1 MIKAEANSK
10 YQKNINKTWVI
21 KGKDLEEAV
30 LFGSFR
36 KVLIFLKLQKNEK
49 WKEGD
54 IDEHHWLLMHLL

>member
-10 YQKNINKTWVI
+10 YQKSINKTWII

-36 KVLIFLKLQKNEK
+36 KVLIFLKLQKKMRNERK
-49 WKEGD
+49 V
-54 IDEHHWLLMHLL
+54 I